1 MRAIRH
7 FLLCCILLFGTTES
21 SAVNCSVEGWEAL
34 REITLFNSEQP
45 VTFAPIGMPFV
56 QSLRVKTQCTNVPW
70 NTTPFSIEGA
80 LWCTGGYEVHNFIHD
95 VRGSYTG
102 SIELAAPTEPS
113 SCQLYISSGSWGR
126 YRRIEF
132 INGGDV
138 PTIPT
143 VTITNKLATYI
154 ALPLS
159 HTVRADTT
167 VGGGAAIEK
176 VEFYRHDIKYGEDSV
191 APYEAPSIQ
200 LVPGVQRFEARV
212 IDSRGYINIDYFDVL
227 ARENSPPTVRLKAP
241 GANAKLSRWTPI
253 PIEVE
258 ANDSEGY
265 VKTLR
270 IFDGATQIAEFNRT
284 AASADPF
291 VYQWVLPSVGAHALY
306 VEATDDRL
314 LKKKYGPYPMEVVN
328 DRPVV
333 TLNAPTDGTFVVK
346 GASVSLA
353 ANVVDDQPV
362 TSVSYVITGLTAGC
376 PGPISPIVSTAAP
389 NFSATWTTPTS
400 CRGRFMVKAQV
411 ADAVL
416 GTIESS
422 EAEVQLTPTGGV
434 ADGTDLPPFIRITS
448 PVSGVTLRQGS
459 SVTLKAVA
467 RDAEAVNIAKA
478 KFYLG
483 TVYIGEGVK
492 TVSSCAATTTCEL
505 SLGVTSFGTGV
516 ILGANTLKVRPST
529 GSVVDSP
536 LVPVTLAANAPPTAV
551 TVTLPGGA
559 TTFAVGSS
567 IGVQGAAQDET
578 TIKQFRLL
586 VNGAT
591 TSIATIVPAV
601 ASATATLAWTPMETG
616 TYRVSVR
623 AIDGNDAITD
633 STEKLVTIAAP
644 RGALAP
650 VVSIVSP
657 LTGLTLESAG
667 SGIWLYAN
675 ASDADGTIS
684 SVRFYDAETL
694 LGSGQFQDGSYRLWW
709 PNPSEG
715 AHTITAKAV
724 DSQKIATISP
734 PISIFVPSGLP
745 PTISIVYPT
754 AATTGLI
761 APQTLR
767 LSVSAQDDF
776 GVRLVEYFDGA
787 LKIGES
793 TTAPFDIETTFTTSG
808 SHTLTARATDFANN
822 ATTSSP
828 AVISIAA
835 NVNPTG
841 QITSPS
847 AGQRFLLP
855 ATATFES
862 NATDSD
868 GHITRVEYYLDG
880 ASEPIRTAYTAPYR
894 ATYALPEARQYS
906 LVAKIYDNKGGVAS
920 TSARAFEATQNQA
933 PTVSLTTSASDGV
946 VLEGDQINLTVL
958 AQDSDTG
965 VSKVRFYV
973 RQGSNDTFLSEDVS
987 SPYNA
992 TWTAPVVSAAGEQ
1005 RQLYAVAFDAAD
1017 AQMSTTSSLVA
1028 VTINKNRPPTQII
1041 IEQPLAPTG
1050 GGINGLGTPTMQVVA
1065 PGQTLGL
1072 RAKVT
1077 DPDSNIEYVQFLL
1090 NDLVFARVDR
1100 SSPGQDVFATEIVVP
1115 NSWSPFT
1122 MNEPAKVIS
1131 AKAYDTKGR
1140 WIETHDAVDIDQSGY
1155 DLCGGGAGACE
1166 NLSVP
1171 ILVVPAGAGNGQAP
1185 CGGLTGACTNARHE
1199 VAYGNRV
1206 EAERYDQGGNGVG
1219 HFERDP
1225 YRRSFGEE
1233 SARDDA
1239 VDVLYDE
1246 NLCPLVTETSLI
1258 NLVPTCVV
1266 SNLDNGERLRYSV
1279 TVPEPDDGYPGTTFT
1294 PKFRM
1299 WIPAFAEFDEPH
1311 ANQQVLN
1318 NQPVRV
1324 KLKILGVANG
1334 TTRALRFSS
1343 PNPSVV
1349 PSAWSGTASVYEV
1362 NWTPNL
1368 ASVPGTATLYVDL
1381 FEGGSTEVV
1390 SRSKITVRVV
1400 SVLDE
1405 APPPTEVQGDEL
1417 PEDVNYSAGLEIF
1430 GSSGLL
1436 RQPDATASG
1445 CVPAAPVKEVPNSPT
1460 DRWFLVSGCQFTL
1473 PQGEYVMSYSS
1484 PSDGVKLDWFRFDT
1498 GNGGATTVDASIV
1511 SPANQSQFQLGTP
1524 ITIQADVIGAQAG
1537 MTTVYFYQ
1545 NGALINSTAV
1555 TSAPYTL
1562 TWTPPS
1568 LGTYNLTVQA
1578 TVGSV
1583 SDTSPP
1589 VLVTVV
1595 PGASNAPPVLAI
1607 QKPSGDVTAGAVVE
1621 LAGTAVDLDGTV
1633 SPASVY
1639 FDIRNSSGAVLES
1652 LAAEPSPIG
1661 GSGAY
1666 KKNWTANVAP
1676 GSYSVRMRALDNL
1689 AASGE
1694 AIRTFLVVSP
1704 GVVIPHEAIAE
1715 IPGSV
1720 DSQSDGVGATA
1731 GQFRVD
1737 EGGSAT
1743 YSIPLLTLP
1752 GRAGVGPQMSLNYS
1766 SQGGGA
1772 GVAKG
1777 WSIGG
1782 TSAISRCRATFEH
1795 GDEEASMVLDGQ
1807 ELSAGSPGISFTDQ
1821 DRFCLDG
1828 QKLVVVPG
1836 TGNYGDNGTEYRTEI
1851 DQFARI
1857 RSFGG
1862 GALGPRYFL
1871 VERKDGSVAWYGGS
1885 IDTSALPQVLSPGPI
1900 ARPDAYLQ
1908 RNQNAGVESPIA
1920 PAPFSQ
1926 PALTWAL
1933 ARTMDSM
1940 GNYIDYV
1947 YTKDDARAELLISE
1961 VRYTGKMYLQ
1971 GQLPQ
1976 EAYSGTFA
1984 AIQFVYDPLPA
1995 AAVSMSY
2002 QLGMLSSQTKYLKRI
2017 KSVTGATVMREY
2029 ILNSELSA
2037 SGSDAMLLKSLTE
2050 CRGSVCYA
2058 PTTFEW
2064 AEQKHVMQATQ
2075 TLDWASSVNGVINTG
2090 KSRTNRIGDVDGDG
2104 LIDLVWLGKAQV
2116 GGTVYDTGICNAEH
2130 TAIWVRYGSVVD
2142 HGNGSKRFEFKDVPQ
2157 KPFCVADEIPRDK
2170 IEGLLNL
2177 IDFNGDGADDL
2188 MLGDYI
2194 DVGANETSGRWHI
2207 YPSIGRR
2214 AFYARP
2220 DDTQYPPDQDSTDDT
2235 AFVRQPYA
2243 PSTDDLLPACDD
2255 SDPTDAQ
2262 HCLPISKNGALVQL
2276 SDFNGDGLQDVL
2288 YGVSNAYGFDQLRI
2302 RLQEPVPGSS
2312 PRKYRFSRE
2321 IKVAIDW
2328 SEEVNAD
2335 EYCGFDPGANIP
2347 IDGIDGSVPSGDV
2360 FITCSLNLRAAEDQ
2374 RIPGPSVIDLD
2385 GDGHADLFAT
2395 VKHVRTRFDVDNS
2408 NTDCSI
2414 APRPVSRLPSD
2425 SWNTNSLVS
2434 YGSQP
2439 QGDRD
2444 DLATPNTN
2452 EAVEAANLE
2461 TLAIAYAGNPDTKL
2475 WDCAGGDLIEDRH
2488 TGFLLAG
2495 FEASSDPAFAM
2506 VARFKE
2512 YDYVPGSQK
2521 VTKRGWLQTPS
2532 DLAYEKLRLPRM
2544 VDMNADGLQDLVFL
2558 DYRPT
2563 FGGDPVGKVL
2573 TLLNLGTRF
2582 QTLAEGTVSHD
2593 ISTQKFIEFADISG
2607 DGLPDFLFPRALD
2620 LSGGEEN
2627 NRFVYRI
2634 TRNDG
2639 RPGVPDCA
2647 LGNFCDTTGNYD
2659 TLIHGN
2665 DPKNW
2670 TRFFG
2675 DFDGDGALDYV
2686 GIQMAHSNGGGA
2698 GGPGAQQNNFKTS
2711 RGAARSS
2718 ASPMRYRN
2726 RDALL
2731 SFTNGLGAK
2740 TEISYEPLTNG
2751 AVYQRSKDARGF
2763 NAGRGS
2769 AMHDLLASIYV
2780 VAKVQSDAPTD
2791 ADPNGKAKV
2800 YYQYRNARMQ
2810 GGGRGYLGFGEIR
2823 TFDTNFPD
2831 QHVVTITQYSQTFPF
2846 VGMPRETRKYLVGSA
2861 YVESQC
2867 LGAEGPEIVP
2877 TNCFSPGDP
2886 IAGLHFNE
2894 TGFDKLI
2901 SYAWSEFD
2909 LTATTPGSVY
2919 PFVKA
2924 SFEATGNPDSNNS
2937 HETIGTTVTY
2947 LRPDVSNPEPAY
2959 RSNQITAD
2967 QYLLKGQNY
2976 ASLTALRAAAQA
2988 AVVSDSG
2995 LCSTGKC
3002 VTRVF
3007 TDSSF
3012 GDDVDDWRLGR
3023 MLTTKVEHYRYD
3035 ANGNPPIQP
3044 TTRRTEFTYDLL
3056 SPAKTGLLVTQ
3067 TLQPDRTDSQFL
3079 KTIHFRDQYG
3089 NITKTMT
3096 CSYAAAVATG
3106 CDDESDISAIL
3117 QRPAGVSDLPLDYVH
3132 RYVEAKFS
3140 ADGRFVDGSYVPY
3153 FSDSVGSTTQVDR
3166 RLSGEVLVR
3175 DELGNVRQARDV
3187 HGNTATT
3194 TYGPFGRAQTT
3205 RGPDGSASANEFHWC
3220 NGKAPANTGQ
3230 VADCPSNAVFR
3241 QTSYVRAGAR
3251 SVAFFDKL
3259 GRKFLSVAEG
3269 ANADL
3274 SGDSRWTAVC
3284 NSYDTRGRAESV
3296 SDPFF
3301 VDTAT
3306 TGLLP
3311 RLVSVP
3317 DCSSRIGSRTTYDY
3331 LDRILTIRM
3340 SEDFTDQG
3348 PANTVKTYN
3357 GLTTITTVNFKR
3369 NGVLKALSQ
3378 TEIKDASGLIARS
3391 IDQDG
3396 KEARY
3401 RYDNTGNLIEVRRNA
3416 ASNTPEIVSS
3426 ITYDDLGRKTGQSD
3440 PDAGLAS
3447 YVYNAA
3453 GEMICGRDARGFV
3466 TVTDYDILGRAWR
3479 ERNERGTCAVTTD
3492 RRTIPV
3498 GEALA
3503 APTTGESRIVEMTWF
3518 DYGVSGGHSGLG
3530 MAFKTARYQTIGA
3543 NYGQTDLMTKT
3554 VSWDHLRRPTGSTT
3568 SFAYA
3573 VDNDPTVESYT
3584 DAITYDSIGR
3594 PATNTD
3600 ASGGV
3605 TENMYS
3611 SHGFLRRVRS
3621 ATQPSLVYFEALA
3634 ANERGQ
3640 VTKERKH
3647 GNVAITTKR
3656 VYNPYTGRIEGIQTG
3671 TDNGNALLDN
3681 PVQDLSVGWDVL
3693 GNLTNRQDLRQG
3705 LVEAFTYDNLN
3716 RLLLGRV
3723 HQNGALRGDS
3733 ISLAY
3738 DALGNICSKATPAG
3752 AQTYQYGNGS
3762 ACGTPDTN
3770 NPRPH
3775 AVSQM
3780 QGPTGTFTY
3789 QYDEAGNQTRADHSN
3804 NAKDR
3809 DIRFGA
3815 EGLADRIVVG
3825 NGNSSS
3831 DFRYGPGGRYLR
3843 TDVKDGITTITRYV
3857 SGIELITKRQGGV
3870 ETSRER
3876 KRYIGGFLIL
3886 TQKIQSGGTVTEDYR
3901 YLLGDHLGSTDT
3913 LVDEQG
3919 VVKERLSFD
3928 PHGNRRVA
3936 EGAGVWITAVSN
3948 YQAANTTHGFTGHE
3962 HIDHAEIVHMNGRL
3976 YDPILGRMLSP
3987 DPIVQELYNLQ
3998 NLNRYTYVLNNPLS
4012 LTDPTGLSWMDS
4024 NWRSVAAAVI
4034 VVAAIAFPILAKEAA
4049 TAIKFAVAVSAGA
4062 ASGGIGSASTKGA
4075 LIGAFSAAVF
4085 FGIGQQ
4091 FQGLA
4096 EGNQLWNE
4104 TTDFLA
4110 GLNPDMDLSSF
4121 YIKTLESGLT
4131 AGQAAAKI
4139 LAHGIAGGVTQ
4150 KLGGGKFGA
4159 GFLAAGITQLLAPG
4173 IDKIGGDN
4181 FAGKAQRVVVS
4192 GLLGGTTSAITG
4204 GKFANGA
4211 LTAMFS
4217 RAFNAEGHPRKKAAE
4232 MYRGGPGKRAGAPY
4246 SPGQVIRGKTIEQ
4259 VAVYALRYVWLN
4271 YPDSRVVLFRHGEF
4285 RMREYGGFIMEVD
4298 GGYVFTVVAGTPID
4312 SLPSWK
4318 GGEVGFGRAAP
4329 NVVGNYHTHLPW
4341 DPAQSGDDKVT
4352 TDFDAWVTGRRQV
4365 GITGSNN
4372 DGIETFHRWE
4382 SGWDVDRDPSQPFNP

>member
-1 MRAIRH
+1 M
-7 FLLCCILLFGTTES
+7 
-21 SAVNCSVEGWEAL
+21 
-34 REITLFNSEQP
+34 
-45 VTFAPIGMPFV
+45 
-56 QSLRVKTQCTNVPW
+56 
-70 NTTPFSIEGA
+70 
-80 LWCTGGYEVHNFIHD
+80 
-95 VRGSYTG
+95 
-102 SIELAAPTEPS
+102 
-113 SCQLYISSGSWGR
+113 
-126 YRRIEF
+126 
-132 INGGDV
+132 
-138 PTIPT
+138 
-143 VTITNKLATYI
+143 
-154 ALPLS
+154 
-159 HTVRADTT
+159 
-167 VGGGAAIEK
+167 
-176 VEFYRHDIKYGEDSV
+176 
-191 APYEAPSIQ
+191 
-200 LVPGVQRFEARV
+200 
-212 IDSRGYINIDYFDVL
+212 
-227 ARENSPPTVRLKAP
+227 
-241 GANAKLSRWTPI
+241 
-253 PIEVE
+253 
-258 ANDSEGY
+258 
-265 VKTLR
+265 
-270 IFDGATQIAEFNRT
+270 
-284 AASADPF
+284 
-291 VYQWVLPSVGAHALY
+291 
-306 VEATDDRL
+306 
-314 LKKKYGPYPMEVVN
+314 
-328 DRPVV
+328 
-333 TLNAPTDGTFVVK
+333 
-346 GASVSLA
+346 
-353 ANVVDDQPV
+353 
-362 TSVSYVITGLTAGC
+362 
-376 PGPISPIVSTAAP
+376 
-389 NFSATWTTPTS
+389 
-400 CRGRFMVKAQV
+400 
-411 ADAVL
+411 
-416 GTIESS
+416 
-422 EAEVQLTPTGGV
+422 
-434 ADGTDLPPFIRITS
+434 
-448 PVSGVTLRQGS
+448 PVSGISVQAGATDQDGS
-459 SVTLKAVA
+459 
-467 RDAEAVNIAKA
+467 IASIE
-478 KFYLG
+478 YWLN
-483 TVYIGEGVK
+483 GVK
-492 TVSSCAATTTCEL
+492 
-505 SLGVTSFGTGV
+505 
-516 ILGANTLKVRPST
+516 
-529 GSVVDSP
+529 
-536 LVPVTLAANAPPTAV
+536 
-551 TVTLPGGA
+551 
-559 TTFAVGSS
+559 
-567 IGVQGAAQDET
+567 Q
-578 TIKQFRLL
+578 
-586 VNGAT
+586 T
-591 TSIATIVPAV
+591 TSANQP
-601 ASATATLAWTPMETG
+601 TLAWTPTEAG
-616 TYRVSVR
+616 TYSWVIKAKDASNLETVSAPLV
-623 AIDGNDAITD
+623 ISVSSVSGN
-633 STEKLVTIAAP
+633 VAP
-644 RGALAP
+644 T
-650 VVSIVSP
+650 VSIQTP
-657 LTGLTLESAG
+657 LAG
-667 SGIWLYAN
+667 RAFEAGTTVVRLIAVATDTAPGSINKVEFFDGATKLPGTVTTTANSGYQLDWAL
-675 ASDADGTIS
+675 
-684 SVRFYDAETL
+684 
-694 LGSGQFQDGSYRLWW
+694 
-709 PNPSEG
+709 PSEG
-715 AHTITAKAV
+715 PHRITARAV
-724 DSQKIATISP
+724 DNQGAVTVSS
-734 PISIFVPSGLP
+734 PISV
-745 PTISIVYPT
+745 
-754 AATTGLI
+754 LI
-761 APQTLR
+761 APGLAPTVSLISPTASATYIAPENFE
-767 LSVSAQDDF
+767 LAVSAYDDF
-776 GVRLVEYFDGA
+776 GITKVEYFDGTT
-787 LKIGES
+787 KIGEVTS
-793 TTAPFDIETTFTTSG
+793 APYSMAWNGVSATG
-808 SHTLTARATDFANN
+808 PHNLRAVAWDA
-822 ATTSSP
+822 
-828 AVISIAA
+828 AA
-835 NVNPTG
+835 NSASSAIVQVQVNANQVPT
-841 QITSPS
+841 ITFTSPS
-847 AGQRFLLP
+847 GQTVLEGTNVPLGVTVTDPDEPSAVDQMEVVYYRNAAMDAASEIGRSNYFPYRSTWLNVP
-855 ATATFES
+855 FGNGTQQVWARVWDRRGGPSAAATATFS
-862 NATDSD
+862 
-868 GHITRVEYYLDG
+868 V
-880 ASEPIRTAYTAPYR
+880 
-894 ATYALPEARQYS
+894 
-906 LVAKIYDNKGGVAS
+906 V
-920 TSARAFEATQNQA
+920 QNQA
-933 PTVSLTTSASDGV
+933 PTVSLTTSASSGAL
-946 VLEGDQINLTVL
+946 LEGDQINLTAL

-973 RQGSNDTFLSEDVS
+973 RQGSNDTFLSEDAAA
-987 SPYNA
+987 PYSA
-992 TWTAPVVSAAGEQ
+992 VWTAPVVTAGGEQ

-1017 AQMSTTSSLVA
+1017 AQLSTTSSLVTL
-1028 VTINKNRPPTQII
+1028 TINKNRPPSQLI

-1065 PGQTLGL
+1065 PGQTLNL

-1077 DPDSNIEYVQFLL
+1077 DPDNNIEYVQFLFE
-1090 NDLVFARVDR
+1090 NSVVARVDR
-1100 SSPGQDVFATEIVVP
+1100 SSPGQDLFGTEVVVP
-1115 NSWSPFT
+1115 SNWYSGT
-1122 MNEPAKVIS
+1122 MNDRAPLIS
-1131 AKAYDTKGR
+1131 AKAFDTKGR
-1140 WIETHDAVDIDQSGY
+1140 WIVTNAPVGIDASGY
-1155 DLCGGGAGACE
+1155 DLCGGSAGPCE

-1171 ILVVPAGAGNGQAP
+1171 ILVVPTGAAGAQAP
-1185 CGGLTGACTNARHE
+1185 CGGLSGACTNLRHE
-1199 VAYGNRV
+1199 VANGTRV

-1219 HFERDP
+1219 HFERD
-1225 YRRSFGEE
+1225 YYVGGVDGLT
-1233 SARDDA
+1233 SARGDA
-1239 VDVLYDE
+1239 VDVLPTSS
-1246 NLCPLVTETSLI
+1246 CPLVAGQSYVD
-1258 NLVPTCVV
+1258 LVPGCVV

-1279 TVPEPDDGYPGTTFT
+1279 TVPVPPQGASGTTFT
-1294 PKFRM
+1294 PKYRM
-1299 WIPAFAEFDEPH
+1299 WIPAFAEFDYPI

-1318 NQPVRV
+1318 NQSISTSLNVH
-1324 KLKILGVANG
+1324 GVANG
-1334 TTRALRFSS
+1334 VSRTLKFYTSATSTTPIRT
-1343 PNPSVV
+1343 
-1349 PSAWSGTASVYEV
+1349 WTGTASSDISV
-1362 NWTPNL
+1362 NWTPSVT
-1368 ASVPGTATLYVDL
+1368 SVPGNATLYVDL
-1381 FEGGSTEVV
+1381 HEGSSAAL

-1405 APPPTEVQGDEL
+1405 AQPPSEVLGVQL
-1417 PEDVNYSAGLEIF
+1417 PEDVDYSAGFEVY
-1430 GSSGLL
+1430 GSGGLL
-1436 RQPDATASG
+1436 RQPDAVTSG
-1445 CVPAAPVKEVPNSPT
+1445 CVPAPRVKESDSPT
-1460 DRWFLVSGCQFTL
+1460 DRWYLVSGCQFTL

-1484 PSDGVKLDWFRFDT
+1484 PSDGLKLDWFRFDT

-1537 MTTVYFYQ
+1537 STAVNFYQ
-1545 NGALINSTAV
+1545 NGTLIGADEDGL
-1555 TSAPYTL
+1555 APYTL
-1562 TWTPPS
+1562 TWTPPA
-1568 LGTYNLTVQA
+1568 LGSYNLTVQA
-1578 TVGSV
+1578 TVGLVTDV
-1583 SDTSPP
+1583 SPAVS
-1589 VLVTVV
+1589 VTVV
-1595 PGASNAPPVLAI
+1595 PGASNAPPMLAI
-1607 QKPSGDVTAGAVVE
+1607 QKPSGDVTVGAVVE
-1621 LAGTAVDLDGTV
+1621 LEGTAVDLDGTV
-1633 SPASVY
+1633 APASVY

-1694 AIRTFLVVSP
+1694 AIRSFLVVSP

-1720 DSQSDGVGATA
+1720 SPQSDGVGATA

-1782 TSAISRCRATFEH
+1782 TSAISRCRNAFEH
-1795 GDEEASMVLDGQ
+1795 GDDAASMVLDGQ

-1995 AAVSMSY
+1995 AAVSVSY
-2002 QLGMLSSQTKYLKRI
+2002 QIGMLSSQTKYLKRI

-2104 LIDLVWLGKAQV
+2104 LMDLVWLGKAQV
-2116 GGTVYDTGICNAEH
+2116 GGTVYDTGICSAEH

-2142 HGNGSKRFEFKDVPQ
+2142 HGDGSKRFEFKDVPQ

-2170 IEGLLNL
+2170 IEGLMNL

-2194 DVGANETSGRWHI
+2194 DVGANETTGRWHI

-2243 PSTDDLLPACDD
+2243 PSTNDLLPACND
-2255 SDPTDAQ
+2255 SDPTEAQ

-2288 YGVSNAYGFDQLRI
+2288 YGVNNEYGFDQLRI

-2312 PRKYRFSRE
+2312 PRRYRFSRE

-2328 SEEVNAD
+2328 SRDVATEQ
-2335 EYCGFDPGANIP
+2335 YCGFEPGANIP

-2360 FITCSLNLRAAEDQ
+2360 FITCTLNLRAAEDQ

-2395 VKHVRTRFDVDNS
+2395 VKHVRTRFDVDSS
-2408 NTDCSI
+2408 NTECVD
-2414 APRPVSRLPSD
+2414 PQRPVSRLPSG

-2434 YGSQP
+2434 YGSLP

-2444 DLATPNTN
+2444 DLPSDNSN
-2452 EAVEAANLE
+2452 EEVEAANLE
-2461 TLAIAYAGNPDTKL
+2461 ALAIAYAGNPDTKL

-2521 VTKRGWLQTPS
+2521 VTNRGWLQTPS
-2532 DLAYEKLRLPRM
+2532 DLAYEQLRLPRM

-2620 LSGGEEN
+2620 QSGGEEN

-2740 TEISYEPLTNG
+2740 TEINYEPLTNG

-2846 VGMPRETRKYLVGSA
+2846 VGMPRETRKYLVGTA

-2976 ASLTALRAAAQA
+2976 ASLTALRAAAQT

-3012 GDDVDDWRLGR
+3012 GDNVDDWRLGR
-3023 MLTTKVEHYRYD
+3023 MLTTKVDHYRYD

-3044 TTRRTEFTYDLL
+3044 TTRRTAFTYDLL

-3096 CSYAAAVATG
+3096 CSYVAAVETD
-3106 CDDESDISAIL
+3106 CDEESDISAIL
-3117 QRPAGVSDLPLDYVH
+3117 QRPVGVSDSPLDYVH

-3140 ADGRFVDGSYVPY
+3140 ADGRFADGSYVPY
-3153 FSDSVGSTTQVDR
+3153 FSGSEGSTTQVDR

-3175 DELGNVRQARDV
+3175 DELGNVLQARDV
-3187 HGNTATT
+3187 HGITATT
-3194 TYGPFGRAQTT
+3194 TFGPFGRAQTT
-3205 RGPDGSASANEFHWC
+3205 QGPDGSASANEFHWC

-3241 QTSYVRAGAR
+3241 QTSYVRGGAR

-3259 GRKFLSVAEG
+3259 GRKFLSVSEG

-3369 NGVLKALSQ
+3369 NGILKALSQ

-3647 GNVAITTKR
+3647 GNVAITTR
-3656 VYNPYTGRIEGIQTG
+3656 RDYNPYTGRIEGIQTG

-3733 ISLAY
+3733 ISLGY

-3762 ACGTPDTN
+3762 ACGTPDTS

-3775 AVSQM
+3775 AVTQM

-3928 PHGNRRVA
+3928 PHGNRRAA

-4034 VVAAIAFPILAKEAA
+4034 VVAAIAIPILAKEAA
-4049 TAIKFAVAVSAGA
+4049 AAVKFAVAVSAGA

-4085 FGIGQQ
+4085 FGIGQH
-4091 FQGLA
+4091 FQGVA
-4096 EGNQLWNE
+4096 NGNQLSNGAVDSLVE
-4104 TTDFLA
+4104 SSLGNYIDFSGYYA
-4110 GLNPDMDLSSF
+4110 
-4121 YIKTLESGLT
+4121 KTLEGGLT
-4131 AGQAAAKI
+4131 AGQMAAKV

-4150 KLGGGKFGA
+4150 TLGGGKFGA

-4181 FAGKAQRVVVS
+4181 FVGKAQRVIVS
-4192 GLLGGTTSAITG
+4192 GLIGGTMSVVTG
-4204 GKFANGA
+4204 GKFASGA

-4217 RAFNAEGHPRKKAAE
+4217 RAFNDEMSHMPCESSFDCEQMRAIDQYLSGDISEKQMNDVFFWQGAGGVLGAATAGVITRYGVPLVKLGQRAAQAQALQWVLIPNTLRYQDQNYVRLVLFIAGFSPEKYTGETVGAWRMVWKNPPSKPSILRRLKGTAVQWSPEGNRMHLFPYYKVT
-4232 MYRGGPGKRAGAPY
+4232 GGPLGTTRVPY
-4246 SPGQVIRGKTIEQ
+4246 LLDISNVPS
-4259 VAVYALRYVWLN
+4259 
-4271 YPDSRVVLFRHGEF
+4271 SR
-4285 RMREYGGFIMEVD
+4285 
-4298 GGYVFTVVAGTPID
+4298 
-4312 SLPSWK
+4312 
-4318 GGEVGFGRAAP
+4318 
-4329 NVVGNYHTHLPW
+4329 
-4341 DPAQSGDDKVT
+4341 
-4352 TDFDAWVTGRRQV
+4352 
-4365 GITGSNN
+4365 
-4372 DGIETFHRWE
+4372 
-4382 SGWDVDRDPSQPFNP
+4382 